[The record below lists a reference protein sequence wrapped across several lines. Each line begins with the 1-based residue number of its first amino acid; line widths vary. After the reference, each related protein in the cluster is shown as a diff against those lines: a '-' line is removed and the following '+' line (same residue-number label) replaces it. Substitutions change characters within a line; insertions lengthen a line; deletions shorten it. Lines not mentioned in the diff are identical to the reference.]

1 MGNLDQTKKNPF
13 EGFRKL
19 LRRPGFEGPRSQQ
32 KREVP
37 RLESSISNN
46 FPFEA
51 FADLEAGADGLSS
64 TLGRFIE
71 LG

>member
-1 MGNLDQTKKNPF
+1 MGNLDQTKKIPLKV
-13 EGFRKL
+13 FRKL
-19 LRRPGFEGPRSQQ
+19 LRLPGLRAKIPAKEAPGL
-32 KREVP
+32 K
-37 RLESSISNN
+37 SSISNN